1 MATLGDRVNRR
12 DQELFVGRTHELA
25 RFDQILAGDR
35 VRLLYVSGA
44 GGIGKSTLVRAMAR
58 RAAGEGYGVVVLD
71 GRDLPPFP
79 TVLNESLAP
88 VADHDRA
95 LVVFD
100 SYEMISSLDG
110 WLREVVIP
118 DLPDTT
124 VVVFASRQR
133 PSPGWFAGGWDA
145 VFESLPLDG
154 LSTGQLREIAQANG
168 ASGSVVDSLVRQAH
182 GSPLAVTVGAQAGV
196 GGSVTDLADRLLGT
210 EVDSDR
216 YRTLSVAAIARV
228 TTPELLEAVQP
239 GTDGHEAYKWLA
251 DRSFSEP
258 LADGVALHTLVAD
271 AVRAVVRERDPT
283 GEGALRR
290 AIADFVYERALAGQ
304 FSLSAD
310 LQHLVVDP
318 DVRWGFSADIGSR
331 YRIDELRDGDTE
343 AIGAMLH
350 AVGLDEWWDITS
362 VFFREHPEF
371 VGIARDGHG
380 GVGGY
385 YVAVSPG
392 NAPAAAET
400 DVLLGPWLRYVRET
414 LKSDNAVL
422 WREAVD
428 LTGEHGQVTALLG
441 AAGILGTGVVNP
453 RYGLL
458 PIAPEVPMA
467 RAFSEALSAEHV
479 PELDLFAYGMSLECH
494 VVDFGA
500 RGLLGFQR
508 DWIYRESGA
517 VPPTDSGD
525 ADPGRLIRLL
535 RDPNG
540 LAHGP
545 DWLGRTP
552 SQRLENL
559 RSTVRNALAVFGESR
574 DDVLAR
580 DIIVAAYLGD
590 GASHEAIAR
599 RFHLSRSAYFRRL
612 QSATARV
619 GSELAARGPRPA

>member
-12 DQELFVGRTHELA
+12 DQELFVGRGRELA
-25 RFDQILAGDR
+25 RFDEVLAGDP

-44 GGIGKSTLVRAMAR
+44 GGIGKSTLLRAMGRHASD
-58 RAAGEGYGVVVLD
+58 AGYEIVALD
-71 GRDLPPFP
+71 GRDLQPFP
-79 TVLNESLAP
+79 GVLNEALAP
-88 VADHDRA
+88 AMANERS
-95 LVVFD
+95 LVVID

-118 DLPDTT
+118 DLPDSTI
-124 VVVFASRQR
+124 VVFGSRQR
-133 PSPGWFAGGWDA
+133 PSPGWFEGGWDS
-145 VFESLPLDG
+145 VFESIALDG
-154 LSTGQLREIAQANG
+154 LSSTELRAIAQA
-168 ASGSVVDSLVRQAH
+168 SGVPGQEVESLVRQAR
-182 GSPLAVTVGAQAGV
+182 GSPLAVTVGLHAGQ
-196 GGSVTDLADRLLGT
+196 GGSVADLADRLLGH

-228 TTPELLEAVQP
+228 TTPELIEAVQP

-258 LADGVALHTLVAD
+258 LADGIALHTLVAD
-271 AVRAVVRERDPT
+271 AVRAVLGERDPT
-283 GEGALRR
+283 GAGALRR

-331 YRIDELRDGDTE
+331 YRIDELRPGDIDT
-343 AIGAMLH
+343 IGSILQS
-350 AVGLDEWWDITS
+350 VGLDEWWGITS
-362 VFFREHPEF
+362 VFFRQHPEF
-371 VGIARDGHG
+371 VGIARDGDG

-385 YVAVSPG
+385 YVAVAPG
-392 NAPAAAET
+392 NAPPAAET

-414 LKSDNAVL
+414 LRSDNAVL

-441 AAGILGTGVVNP
+441 AAGILGAGVVNP

-467 RAFSEALSAEHV
+467 RAFSEALNAEHV
-479 PELDLFAYGMSLECH
+479 PALDLFAHGMALECH
-494 VVDFGA
+494 IVDFGP

-517 VPPTDSGD
+517 VPPSDSGD

-545 DWLGRTP
+545 EWLGRTP
-552 SQRLENL
+552 SERLENL
-559 RSTVRNALAVFGESR
+559 RETVREALAVFGESR
-574 DDVLAR
+574 DDVLGR
-580 DIIVAAYLGD
+580 EIIEAAYLGD
-590 GASHEAIAR
+590 GASHETIAR

-612 QSATARV
+612 QAATGRV
-619 GSELAARGPRPA
+619 GGEIAARNRRNL

>member
-12 DQELFVGRTHELA
+12 DQELFVGRARELA
-25 RFDQILAGDR
+25 RFDELLAGDP
-35 VRLLYVSGA
+35 VRLLYLSGA
-44 GGIGKSTLVRAMAR
+44 GGIGKSTLLRAMGRHASD
-58 RAAGEGYGVVVLD
+58 AGFSIVTLD
-71 GRDLPPFP
+71 GRDLQPFP
-79 TVLNESLAP
+79 SVLNEALAP
-88 VADHDRA
+88 AMDHERT
-95 LVVFD
+95 LVVID

-118 DLPDTT
+118 ELPDSTI
-124 VVVFASRQR
+124 VVFGSRQR
-133 PSPGWFAGGWDA
+133 PSPGWFEGGWDA
-145 VFESLPLDG
+145 VFESLALDG
-154 LSTGQLREIAQANG
+154 LSVRELEAIAQA
-168 ASGSVVDSLVRQAH
+168 SGVPAAEVEWLARQAR
-182 GSPLAVTVGAQAGV
+182 GSPLAITVGLHAGQ
-196 GGSVTDLADRLLGT
+196 GGSVADLADRLLGH

-216 YRTLSVAAIARV
+216 YRLLSVAAIARV
-228 TTPELLEAVQP
+228 TTPELIEAVQP

-258 LADGVALHTLVAD
+258 LADGIALHSLVAE
-271 AVRAVVRERDPT
+271 AVRAVLLDRDPT
-283 GEGALRR
+283 GAGALRR

-331 YRIDELRDGDTE
+331 YRIDELRPGDIET
-343 AIGAMLH
+343 IGSILRS
-350 AVGLDEWWDITS
+350 VGLDEWWEITS
-362 VFFREHPEF
+362 VFFRDHPEF
-371 VGIARDGHG
+371 VGIARDGDG

-385 YVAVSPG
+385 YVAVAPG
-392 NAPAAAET
+392 NAPAAAEH

-414 LKSDNAVL
+414 LRSDNAVI

-441 AAGILGTGVVNP
+441 AAGILGAGVVNP

-467 RAFSEALSAEHV
+467 RAFSEALNAEHV
-479 PELDLFAYGMSLECH
+479 PALDLFAYGMSLECH
-494 VVDFGA
+494 IVDFGP

-517 VPPTDSGD
+517 VPPADSGD
-525 ADPGRLIRLL
+525 GDPGRLIRLL

-545 DWLGRTP
+545 EWLGRTP
-552 SQRLENL
+552 SERLENL
-559 RSTVRNALAVFGESR
+559 RHTVREALAVFGASR

-580 DIIVAAYLGD
+580 EIIEAAYLGD

-612 QSATARV
+612 QAATGRV
-619 GSELAARGPRPA
+619 GGEITARGPRHF

>member
-1 MATLGDRVNRR
+1 M
-12 DQELFVGRTHELA
+12 
-25 RFDQILAGDR
+25 
-35 VRLLYVSGA
+35 
-44 GGIGKSTLVRAMAR
+44 
-58 RAAGEGYGVVVLD
+58 
-71 GRDLPPFP
+71 
-79 TVLNESLAP
+79 
-88 VADHDRA
+88 
-95 LVVFD
+95 
-100 SYEMISSLDG
+100 
-110 WLREVVIP
+110 
-118 DLPDTT
+118 
-124 VVVFASRQR
+124 
-133 PSPGWFAGGWDA
+133 
-145 VFESLPLDG
+145 
-154 LSTGQLREIAQANG
+154 
-168 ASGSVVDSLVRQAH
+168 RQAH
-182 GSPLAVTVGAQAGV
+182 GSPLAVTVGVHAGQ
-196 GGSVTDLADRLLGT
+196 GGAVADLADRLLGH

-228 TTPELLEAVQP
+228 TTAELIEAVQP

-258 LADGVALHTLVAD
+258 LADGIALHTLVAD
-271 AVRAVVRERDPT
+271 AVRAVLRERDPT

-290 AIADFVYERALAGQ
+290 RIADFLYERALAGQ

-331 YRIDELRDGDTE
+331 YRIDELRPGDIE
-343 AIGAMLH
+343 IIGSILH
-350 AVGLDEWWDITS
+350 SVGLDEWWEITS
-362 VFFREHPEF
+362 AFFRQHPEF
-371 VGIARDGHG
+371 VGIAHDGDG
-380 GVGGY
+380 RIGGY
-385 YVAVSPG
+385 YVAIGPG

-414 LKSDNAVL
+414 LRSDSAVL

-441 AAGILGTGVVNP
+441 TAGILGVGVVNP

-458 PIAPEVPMA
+458 PIAPEIPMA
-467 RAFSEALSAEHV
+467 RAFGEALNAEHV

-494 VVDFGA
+494 VVDFGP

-517 VPPTDSGD
+517 VPPAESGEP
-525 ADPGRLIRLL
+525 DPGRLIRLL

-545 DWLGRTP
+545 EWLGRTP
-552 SQRLENL
+552 SERLENL
-559 RSTVRNALAVFGESR
+559 RETVRGALAVFGDSR

-580 DIIVAAYLGD
+580 AIIEAAYLGD
-590 GASHEAIAR
+590 GASHETIAR

-612 QSATARV
+612 QAATGRI
-619 GSELAARGPRPA
+619 GCELAARGH